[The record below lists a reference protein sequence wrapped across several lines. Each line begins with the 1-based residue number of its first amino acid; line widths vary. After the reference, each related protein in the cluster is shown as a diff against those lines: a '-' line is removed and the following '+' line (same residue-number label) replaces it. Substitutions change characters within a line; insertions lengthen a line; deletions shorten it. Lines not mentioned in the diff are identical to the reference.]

1 MLNLYMHINLLRAKH
16 SNKMNIQEIKPSD
29 NQALAA
35 MIRGVFIEHDA
46 PTEGTVYTDPTTD
59 ALFELFQIENAVLWV
74 ATENESVIGCC
85 GIFPT
90 EGLPENCTELVKF
103 YLPKESRGKGIGRA
117 LMEKS
122 IESARKLGYSD
133 IYIESL
139 PDFAKAVKIYK
150 KQGFEQLIQPLGNSG
165 HDGCTL
171 WFLKKLD

>member
-1 MLNLYMHINLLRAKH
+1 LNLFTQINLLRAKH
-16 SNKMNIQEIKPSD
+16 NNKMNIREIKPSD
-29 NQALAA
+29 SQALAN
-35 MIRGVFIEHDA
+35 MIRSVFIEHDA
-46 PTEGTVYTDPTTD
+46 PTEGTVFTDPTND
-59 ALFELFQIENAVLWV
+59 ALFELFQTDNAMLWV
-74 ATENESVIGCC
+74 ATENETVFGCC
-85 GIFPT
+85 GIYPT

-103 YLPKESRGKGIGRA
+103 YLPKEARGKGIGRA

-139 PDFAKAVKIYK
+139 PAFAKAVKIYK

-165 HDGCTL
+165 HNGCTL